1 MKLYKKVL
9 CLNLL
14 KIMPTQRN
22 TFFLKM
28 TMNSL
33 LLEFK
38 FLFYK
43 DVLQVLTNYLA
54 FIGT

>member
-1 MKLYKKVL
+1 M
-9 CLNLL
+9 NLL

>member
-1 MKLYKKVL
+1 MFESFKNHAYPEKY
-9 CLNLL
+9 
-14 KIMPTQRN
+14 I
-22 TFFLKM
+22 FLKM